1 MVAKPTTPAS
11 KEMNHQNHCHLCS
24 LCLSDSELLLLDDVG
39 EGFADHTA
47 DERQAIF
54 FIGGYVAYFKHR
66 EHAGTP
72 HQTPADVQAFLARMD
87 RHGFTLKIRLMAC
100 TMLYSFVHLDIT
112 TPRMLPGVLQTS
124 S

>member
-39 EGFADHTA
+39 EGCADHTA

-54 FIGGYVAYFKHR
+54 FIAGYVAFKHP
-66 EHAGTP
+66 EHAGTR
-72 HQTPADVQAFLARMD
+72 HQTPAGVQFFFDQMD
-87 RHGFTLKIRLMAC
+87 RHGLT
-100 TMLYSFVHLDIT
+100 
-112 TPRMLPGVLQTS
+112 
-124 S
+124 